1 VLRGIDPLLNG
12 ELLKMLDELGHGDQ
26 LVIADRN
33 FPAYTQGRPVVRLA
47 VDDNT
52 RVFEAVLS
60 VFPLDTFIESPL
72 ERMGPQD
79 DPSLENE
86 KQRAALAVARK
97 HLPGVSLV
105 PIPRFDFYERA
116 KAAHAV
122 IATLETAPYCCFIL
136 TKGVITD

>member
-1 VLRGIDPLLNG
+1 MLKGIDPLLSG

-33 FPAYTQGRPVVRLA
+33 FPSFTQGSPVVRLA

-60 VFPLDTFIESPL
+60 VFPLDTFVDTPL

-79 DPSLENE
+79 DPTQEND
-86 KQRAALAVARK
+86 KQRAALAVARR

-105 PIPRFDFYERA
+105 PIPRFEFYERA
-116 KAAHAV
+116 KEAHAV
-122 IATLETAPYCCFIL
+122 LATLESAPYCCFIL
-136 TKGVITD
+136 TKGVVS